1 MNESTPHHDFLSFGI
16 SISLLWHVSLIFII
30 VPVLS
35 RPAFTAP
42 RSSTFFLGALLN
54 DRDLAVLQ
62 QAKSARLR
70 PKKFSLVSDKISQV
84 SYFNRSFQQVYKPN
98 VPLKGLALVRDET
111 KTIPPQILPGA
122 PLGRRISFGFSDFS
136 RYVANVDF
144 SDLKRMAS
152 REDLFTAVV
161 FRIALY
167 KNGEVRFIKK
177 IMGCGDPILDFYVML
192 KLKNARFLAVPE
204 EEEATVDVRFKIK

>member
-1 MNESTPHHDFLSFGI
+1 MNDRAVNHDFLSFGL

-35 RPAFTAP
+35 RSVFNAP
-42 RSSTFFLGALLN
+42 RSSTFFLGALLK
-54 DRDLAVLQ
+54 DQDLTVLQ
-62 QAKSARLR
+62 QAKSPEQGPR
-70 PKKFSLVSDKISQV
+70 KFSLVSDKISQAA
-84 SYFNRSFQQVYKPN
+84 YFNRSFQQVYKPK

-111 KTIPPQILPGA
+111 KAMPRQILPEA
-122 PLGRRISFGFSDFS
+122 PLGRQISFGFSDFPS
-136 RYVANVDF
+136 YVANVDF

-152 REDLFTAVV
+152 REDLFGAVV

-167 KNGEVRFIKK
+167 RNGEVRFIKK

-204 EEEATVDVRFKIK
+204 KEEAMVDVRFKIK